1 MMSGLRIPSAGPLAL
16 RVRLI
21 FWLLPWLLG
30 IVSLLGQQV
39 ALGQVRVGVP
49 SEEQELAE
57 NVFLPAPRTTLQR
70 LAQARDLLQEGR
82 FGEAVRNLGSILDA
96 QEDFFFQPERDEPI
110 HRSLKTEAQRLIG
123 VMPSSGRE
131 VYELQYGPH
140 ARTMLVE
147 ALDQGDMVRL
157 AEVSRRFFHTVAG
170 YEATFLLGIHHLDH
184 GRPLAGA
191 LTLERLCSTPG
202 VAERFEPA
210 LSLGTATGWLQ
221 AGAPDRASTVLADL
235 KRSRGERP
243 IRLGGRDVDLF
254 TSQQGAADWLVR
266 FAGSLSGDPT
276 DATSQWL
283 LVRGN
288 PSRNAPAGGGAPL
301 MNIRWEVPVADD
313 PIIEQ
318 SLAQQQQ
325 RLLEQGIPPVPELH
339 PLVVGDIVL
348 MRTTR
353 NLLAVDVHTG
363 KRLWEVPV
371 DDPVESLL
379 QSASEDPALRAQFQH
394 VPLVVGERVLQ
405 DRTFGTLSSD
415 GKQVYTIED
424 LMPSTGLTNAR
435 QLVRGAVRIMPGQPQ
450 PYNRLA
456 AHEIR
461 TGKLKWHLGGPSDE
475 FALRMAETFF
485 LGPPLPLQGQLFVL
499 AEVKDEIRLL
509 VLDAATGDLLW
520 TQPLAIVEQGVLF
533 SPIRRLSGL
542 SPAYADGILV
552 CPTSAG
558 ALVAVDMA
566 TRSLL
571 WGYRYSQSVAS
582 RQRAPFFAMQ
592 LGRHPGNL
600 QLSRWTD
607 ANPIIADGHVLF
619 TPTESDTLYCLDL
632 VDGRQRWTISRE
644 DDLYVACVHRGS
656 VVLVGRQGVRAVG
669 LADGKPAWEGRVLEF
684 SDGGMPCGH
693 GFYGGSQYLVPL
705 STAEIAVIDLD
716 RGRTVHVARSRQGQV
731 PGNLVSYQGMVL
743 SQSAAGLGAF
753 DQLDVL
759 RHRVTDRLA
768 KNPDDAEALA
778 LSGELL
784 LDEGKR
790 DEAILRLSRSYQL
803 ASERRAASLL
813 REALLDGLRN
823 DFGAFQDRVGEIEPL
838 LDGARERAEFLRV
851 MANGLQRT
859 GQWNATFQHLL
870 KLAELDDDSHRVEP
884 VDRTLSARGDRWV
897 RARLTAL
904 RAEATGEEAAEI
916 ECLVA
921 ARMQDA
927 IEADSVDALTRF
939 LDCFGGD
946 EVAVPAW
953 EALVKALTHAGKL
966 LEVEMVLW
974 SKPGLANPLSDGAG
988 VARVADMLARANCD
1002 DDARAAYRFLVAR
1015 HADTVCLD
1023 GKTGRELVTALPE
1036 GHAARPSA
1044 SQDALWPE
1052 GRIDTQEVAAN
1063 RPPTQGRY
1071 PLDFRGDPGPFFR
1084 NTVIRM
1090 DQNRRAISATD
1101 GLGKVRWTLPFIEP
1115 GSPQSIRFTPSS
1127 TYVRAC
1133 GHLLI
1138 LSLGSQIIAI
1148 DTLGHPGRG
1157 QARVLWSHDTN
1168 QGGFDQALIRLGGP
1182 GGVQW
1187 PQGMPFI
1194 PQNSRQLDSLGPV
1207 TPTYVCFQHYRN
1219 VITVDP
1225 LSGET
1230 LWVRH
1235 GVAPGATLFGDN
1247 EYVLAASPEQSDI
1260 LVFSAL
1266 DGSLVGQRSLP
1277 APERFIDEPDGSLP
1291 AAQRRFGQTVM
1302 ATLGRRIVVSYV
1314 DPADGRHVLG
1324 LFDPLEQRYIW
1335 GPIRSDIGK
1344 MTHLDELICLLAPD
1358 GTLRLVRTEDG
1369 QVIFD
1374 EKLSG
1379 ETAATEVHLLRAGEQ
1394 YMVVTNRPQAKDRGL
1409 RINPLPGTLYR
1420 PIGNGRVYA
1429 FDKNGKAMWPKP
1441 TAVNGQLLLLHQP
1454 EELPIF
1460 VFGSQPYDPQKVGTK
1475 RFSTQLV
1482 CLDKRNGR
1490 VVYRGGF
1497 AEPTATFEIVGD
1509 PEKGVIEIQFQRNV
1523 VKLQLTDQP
1532 LPPEEPETDDNS
1544 DQAESAPVHPG
1555 KAVLQAIGGAVRR
1568 MNVFRGAG
1576 DALQHI
1582 ELLPEPEPDSE
1593 P

>member
-1 MMSGLRIPSAGPLAL
+1 MTSGRRIPPAGPLAL

-21 FWLLPWLLG
+21 FWLLPWLMG
-30 IVSLLGQQV
+30 TGSLLGQF
-39 ALGQVRVGVP
+39 ALGQVRVQIP
-49 SEEQELAE
+49 LEEQELAD
-57 NVFLPAPRTTLQR
+57 NVFMPAPRTTLQR
-70 LAQARDLLQEGR
+70 LVQARDLLQEGR

-96 QEDFFFQPERDEPI
+96 QEDFFFQPNRDEPI
-110 HRSLKTEAQRLIG
+110 HRSLKAEAQRLIG
-123 VMPSSGRE
+123 AMPPSGRE

-140 ARTMLVE
+140 ARTMLAE
-147 ALDQGDMVRL
+147 ALAQGDMRRL
-157 AEVSRRFFHTVAG
+157 AEVSRRFFHTLAG
-170 YEATFLLGIHHLDH
+170 YEATFLLGNYHLDH

-191 LTLERLCSTPG
+191 LTLQRLYSTPG
-202 VAERFEPA
+202 IGERFEPA

-221 AGAPDRASTVLADL
+221 AGAADRASALLADL
-235 KRSRGERP
+235 KESRKGGP
-243 IRLGGRDVDLF
+243 IRLGGREVDWF
-254 TSQQGAADWLVR
+254 ASREGAADWLAR
-266 FAGSLSGDPT
+266 YAGSLAGDS
-276 DATSQWL
+276 AGETSQWL

-313 PIIEQ
+313 PGIEQ
-318 SLAQQQQ
+318 SLVQQQQ
-325 RLLEQGIPPVPELH
+325 RQLEQGIPPVPELH
-339 PLVVGDIVL
+339 PLVVNDTVL

-371 DDPVESLL
+371 DDPLESLL
-379 QSASEDPALRAQFQH
+379 QSAPEDQALLAQSQH
-394 VPLVVGERVLQ
+394 LRMTVGERVLQ

-415 GKQVYTIED
+415 GQQVYAIED
-424 LMPSTGLTNAR
+424 LMPSTGAMNAR
-435 QLVRGAVRIMPGQPQ
+435 QLVRRGVRIMPGQPQ
-450 PYNRLA
+450 PYNRLT

-499 AEVKDEIRLL
+499 AEAKDEIRLL
-509 VLDAATGDLLW
+509 ALDAATGDLLW
-520 TQPLAIVEQGVLF
+520 AQPLAIVEQGVLY
-533 SPIRRLSGL
+533 SPARRLSGL

-558 ALVAVDMA
+558 ALVAVDLA

-571 WGYRYSQSVAS
+571 WGYRYTQSLAS
-582 RQRAPFFAMQ
+582 RQRIPLFAGQ
-592 LGRHPGNL
+592 LGRYPGSP

-607 ANPIIADGHVLF
+607 ANPMVVDGHVLF

-632 VDGRQRWTISRE
+632 IDGRQRWTISRE

-656 VVLVGRQGVRAVG
+656 VVLVGRQGVRALG
-669 LADGKPAWEGRVLEF
+669 LADGKPAWDGRILEF
-684 SDGGMPCGH
+684 PAGGMPSGH
-693 GFYGGSQYLVPL
+693 GFYSGSQYLVPL

-778 LSGELL
+778 LHGELL

-790 DEAILRLSRSYQL
+790 DEAIGSLSRSHQL
-803 ASERRAASLL
+803 ASERRTASLL

-823 DFGAFQDRVGEIEPL
+823 DFGAFQGRVGEIEPL
-838 LDGARERAEFLRV
+838 LDGPREHAEFLRV
-851 MANGLQRT
+851 MADGLQQT
-859 GQWNATFQHLL
+859 GQWNAAFQHLL
-870 KLAELDDDSHRVEP
+870 KLVELDDDSRRVEP
-884 VDRTLSARGDRWV
+884 VDRTLSARVDRWV

-916 ECLVA
+916 ERLVA

-927 IEADSVDALTRF
+927 VETKSVDALRRF
-939 LDCFGGD
+939 LDYFGD
-946 EVAVPAW
+946 DDATAPAR
-953 EALVKALTHAGKL
+953 EALISALTQAGRL
-966 LEVEMVLW
+966 LEVEMALW
-974 SKPGLANPLSDGAG
+974 GRSGVGNALPDGAAM
-988 VARVADMLARANCD
+988 ARVAEMLVQSKYD
-1002 DDARAAYRFLVAR
+1002 DEARAAYRFLAAR

-1023 GKTGRELVTALPE
+1023 GKTGRELIDSLPE
-1036 GHAARPSA
+1036 DHGARPSA
-1044 SQDALWPE
+1044 SQHASWPE
-1052 GRIDTQEVAAN
+1052 GRIDSQEVAAN

-1084 NTVIRM
+1084 GTVIRM

-1101 GLGKVRWTLPFIEP
+1101 GLGQVRWTLPFIES
-1115 GSPQSIRFTPSS
+1115 GSPQSIRFASS
-1127 TYVRAC
+1127 NTYVRAC

-1138 LSLGSQIIAI
+1138 LSLGSQIVAI

-1157 QARVLWSHDTN
+1157 QARVLWSHDMN
-1168 QGGFDQALIRLGGP
+1168 QGGFDQTGIRLGGP

-1187 PQGMPFI
+1187 PQGMAFI
-1194 PQNSRQLDSLGPV
+1194 PQDSRQLDSLGPV

-1219 VITVDP
+1219 VIAVDP

-1266 DGSLVGQRSLP
+1266 DGSLIGQRSLP
-1277 APERFIDEPDGSLP
+1277 APERFADEPDGALP
-1291 AAQRRFGQTVM
+1291 AVQRRFGQTVM
-1302 ATLGRRIVVSYV
+1302 TTLGRRIVVSYV

-1324 LFDPLEQRYIW
+1324 LFDPLEQRYVW

-1344 MTHLDELICLLAPD
+1344 ITHLDEMICLLAPD
-1358 GTLRLVRTEDG
+1358 GTLKLIRTDDG
-1369 QVIFD
+1369 QVIVD
-1374 EKLSG
+1374 EKLPG
-1379 ETAATEVHLLRAGEQ
+1379 EAAATEVHLLRAGEQ
-1394 YMVVTNRPQAKDRGL
+1394 YMVVTNRPQARDQGL

-1420 PIGNGRVYA
+1420 PINNGRVYA
-1429 FDKNGKAMWPKP
+1429 FDKNGKATWQNP

-1460 VFGSQPYDPQKVGTK
+1460 VFGSQPYDPRKAGTE
-1475 RFSTQLV
+1475 RFSTQMV

-1490 VVYRGGF
+1490 VVYRGDF
-1497 AEPTATFEIVGD
+1497 AGPTATFEIVGD
-1509 PEKGVIEIQFQRNV
+1509 PEKDVIEIQLQRNV

-1532 LPPEEPETDDNS
+1532 LPPEEPETEDDS
-1544 DQAESAPVHPG
+1544 AQSESTPAHPG
-1555 KAVLQAIGGAVRR
+1555 EAILRAIGGAVLR
-1568 MNVFRGAG
+1568 MNVLRGVG
-1576 DALQHI
+1576 DKLPI
-1582 ELLPEPEPDSE
+1582 IDELPEPEPDPE